1 MTKRRPPAASEPRA
15 DQPSVAGARRW
26 SSRLRTIPLALQRR
40 TRLLLLAVLA
50 LLARPFVR
58 RRAADAPQ
66 KILYV
71 KPDHLGDLL
80 LATPALAA
88 LRRQFPEA
96 RITALV
102 GPWSRA
108 VLERNP
114 DVDAL
119 LVCPFPGFNRAAPGS
134 GLAFRL
140 APWLRLLHYG
150 ALLRA
155 GSYDLAL
162 IGRDDHWWGAAL
174 ALLAGIP
181 RRIGFAVPECR
192 PLLTD
197 ALPWHPRDHVTAQGL
212 ALVAQA
218 ASEATSN
225 KRDTGG
231 SAPAPSPQPGAPP
244 VARFDPAPAD
254 LAWAATWRAEN
265 CPAGERLVVI
275 HPGTGGPAKHWA
287 AERWSAVGDAL
298 AEGGGVR
305 LALTGGPG
313 EERLVEEVA
322 VGMRTR
328 PLILAGR
335 TSVGQLAALMR
346 LADLVLGVDSGPLHL
361 AAAQGAPTVH
371 LYGPGDDQRF
381 GPWGDSQRHRVL
393 RAELPCS
400 PCGVFDA
407 CPRGLAFP
415 ECMDL
420 IRTEQVASAAREMLH
435 AKMQRRADTELL

>member
-1 MTKRRPPAASEPRA
+1 MAPSPRPTTG
-15 DQPSVAGARRW
+15 VAPLEGGRRW
-26 SSRLRTIPLALQRR
+26 SSALRAAPAALRRRL
-40 TRLLLLAVLA
+40 RLLLLVALA

-58 RRAADAPQ
+58 RPAADGPH

-88 LRRQFPEA
+88 LRRQHPEA

-119 LVCPFPGFNRAAPGS
+119 LVCPFPGFSRAAPAP
-134 GLAFRL
+134 GLVARL

-155 GSYDLAL
+155 GGYDLAL

-197 ALPWHPRDHVTAQGL
+197 ALPWHPRDHVTTQGL

-218 ASEATSN
+218 GSEPRTQSSELTTQN
-225 KRDTGG
+225 
-231 SAPAPSPQPGAPP
+231 S
-244 VARFDPAPAD
+244 RFDPAPTD
-254 LAWAATWRAEN
+254 LAWAAAWRAEH

-287 AERWSAVGDAL
+287 AERWSAVADAL

-313 EERLVEEVA
+313 EERLAEEVA
-322 VGMRTR
+322 AGMRAR
-328 PLILAGR
+328 PLLLAGR

-361 AAAQGAPTVH
+361 AAAQGAPTIH

-381 GPWGDSQRHRVL
+381 GPWGDPARHRVL
-393 RAELPCS
+393 RAELGCS

-407 CPRGLAFP
+407 CPRGLDFP

-420 IRTEQVASAAREMLH
+420 IRADQVSTAARQTLDAE
-435 AKMQRRADTELL
+435 T